1 MTAAPSTK
9 PRKRVFYLDL
19 VRALAAVLVV
29 ITHFNNPYLHQAQ
42 KRHVFAYEPFGIYIG
57 NLGVSLFLII
67 SGAAL
72 MMTYGGPRLDLRVFY
87 WKRFKGIY
95 PMFWTAWILGTLYF
109 FLANQGVARN
119 HAPTRAFLF
128 TLFGMDGMVANFH
141 IQTMYLL
148 GEWFLG
154 FIVLFYIVFPLLRWA
169 VMTYPKTTAAAIF
182 VIYAVTFVL
191 LNEIP
196 HSFPNLIVLPLR
208 LPELA
213 FGMYFVRYVHRLPT
227 WAILP
232 WVLPCACVL
241 IISARRP
248 LLNEDFA
255 TPFVG
260 VACFFILAMAARY
273 LDVGPVREPV
283 ALIAKYSYPIFLVH
297 HVVIMKIFEST
308 DTRAFST
315 LQLYMLFAAM
325 SIIVF
330 GLSVGLHR
338 LNANVVAFFT
348 RAFDG
353 VTLLPRRRKA
363 PEETPPAK
371 DQTLS

>member
-128 TLFGMDGMVANFH
+128 TFFGVDGMAANFH

>member
-109 FLANQGVARN
+109 FLADHGVAKN
-119 HAPTRAFLF
+119 HAPTRTFLF
-128 TLFGMDGMVANFH
+128 TFFGVDGMAANFH

>member
-19 VRALAAVLVV
+19 VRALATVLVV

-42 KRHVFAYEPFGIYIG
+42 KRHVFAYEPFGVYIG

-119 HAPTRAFLF
+119 HAPTRTFLF
-128 TLFGMDGMVANFH
+128 TFFGVDGMAANFH